1 LSRSKKRVPKKSI
14 KKRIILIFMFF
25 AVVMG
30 VFYLRRYRRSRRGF
44 MVKEIVVDGAR
55 YLNEEDIITRS
66 GVEIHSVLKKSE
78 SQEVMKR
85 LEEVVWIQSVNL
97 KKRSFGQ
104 LVIDVVERRP
114 IAIVRRERLHLLCS
128 DGTLI
133 PYCDDFSDLPSVVI
147 NSSED
152 FSPFVSRIKKIRDL
166 FTPEPITI
174 YFRGNEETVVKVN
187 GFKILLGSTQSIP
200 VRSELY
206 RIIEE
211 MRKEGYSF
219 CDVRFKNQIIF
230 EKGGVL

>member
-1 LSRSKKRVPKKSI
+1 M
-14 KKRIILIFMFF
+14 KKRIILIFLFF
-25 AVVMG
+25 AVVVG
-30 VFYLRRYRRSRRGF
+30 VFYIRRYRRSRRGF

-55 YLNEEDIITRS
+55 YLKGEEIITRS
-66 GVEIHSVLKKSE
+66 GVEINSFLKKSE
-78 SQEVMKR
+78 KKEAMKR
-85 LEEVVWIQSVNL
+85 LEEMVWIRSVNL
-97 KKRSFGQ
+97 KERTFGQ

-128 DGTLI
+128 DGMLI

-152 FSPFVSRIKKIRDL
+152 LSPFVSRIKKIRDL

-174 YFRGNEETVVKVN
+174 YFRENEETVVKID
-187 GFKILLGSTQSIP
+187 GFKILLGSNQSIP
-200 VRSELY
+200 VRAELY

-230 EKGGVL
+230 EKGGIL